1 MEDWT
6 VSVEV
11 VRADGREKKT
21 LWMKQW
27 VLSEVNRYTVGA
39 DEVNYHEVDLF
50 VHRLFI
56 YLIMSLYVEQA
67 LP

>member
-6 VSVEV
+6 V
-11 VRADGREKKT
+11 RAEGGEQRGGKKT

-27 VLSEVNRYTVGA
+27 VLSAMNRYRVGE
-39 DEVNYHEVDLF
+39 DEVNYHEVYSF
-50 VHRLFI
+50 VHCLFI
-56 YLIMSLYVEQA
+56 YLIMSRYVEQA